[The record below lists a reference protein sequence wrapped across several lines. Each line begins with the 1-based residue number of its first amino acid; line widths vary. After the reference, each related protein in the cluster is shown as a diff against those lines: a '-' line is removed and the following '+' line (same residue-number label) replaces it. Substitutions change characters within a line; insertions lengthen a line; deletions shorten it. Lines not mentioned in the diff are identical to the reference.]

1 VIQVVWNTLLSF
13 FYNRVEELVDIK
25 IKRQMS
31 IERMAMNR
39 EIAIM
44 TRVIM
49 TRALYVSISV
59 T

>member
-1 VIQVVWNTLLSF
+1 MSF